1 MIEVALLNSLR
12 EEQQQYALQS
22 LKQPN
27 RCDAFEYG
35 YRTGI
40 IAGYEQAIALLLKM
54 IDEERNGERDL

>member
-1 MIEVALLNSLR
+1 MIESVLLKRLR
-12 EEQQQYALQS
+12 AEQAQYALQS

-40 IAGYEQAIALLLKM
+40 IAGYEQAIALLLNI
-54 IDEERNGERDL
+54 IDEEKHGDRDL